1 MLLFDDSFEILQIV
15 VQIFS
20 LLYQEDIQVSKKA
33 LLKRSLKPPLS
44 SMVAKTAISAET
56 DRIFSKKGIL

>member
-1 MLLFDDSFEILQIV
+1 MIVLKFFKLLFKY
-15 VQIFS
+15 
-20 LLYQEDIQVSKKA
+20 LLYQEDIRVSKKA
-33 LLKRSLKPPLS
+33 LLKRSHKPPLS

>member
-1 MLLFDDSFEILQIV
+1 MIV
-15 VQIFS
+15 LKFIKLVFKY

-33 LLKRSLKPPLS
+33 LLKRSHKPPLS
-44 SMVAKTAISAET
+44 SMVAKTAIS